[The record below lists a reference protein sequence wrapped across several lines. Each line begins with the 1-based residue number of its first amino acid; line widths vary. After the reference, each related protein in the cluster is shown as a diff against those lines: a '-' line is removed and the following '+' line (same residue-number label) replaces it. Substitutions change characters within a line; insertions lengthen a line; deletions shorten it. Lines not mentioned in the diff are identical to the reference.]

1 MCCVYACVRTNF
13 AYVCRYAT
21 VVKTM
26 KSGPTMPVDL
36 FVLRR
41 WALCVTHTPRPK
53 ASLPMIESVQMCLLT
68 FGEYVKCV
76 TNEMNV
82 QHHKIQ
88 SKYCLSHICIEV
100 LNDALTM
107 LMLMALLHPG
117 LIRHYDGFIYYTY
130 KCVFPWISQFQSK
143 NMLSMLQIIFCR
155 R

>member
-88 SKYCLSHICIEV
+88 SKYCL
-100 LNDALTM
+100 
-107 LMLMALLHPG
+107 
-117 LIRHYDGFIYYTY
+117 
-130 KCVFPWISQFQSK
+130 
-143 NMLSMLQIIFCR
+143 
-155 R
+155 